1 MDSLKEEGLSPCFHQ
16 LDITS
21 AESIEKCREFIVAK
35 YGALDVLVNN
45 AGLDCD
51 VSIFFIFVFFL
62 SLVLVLYFVSSSL
75 PSYLSS

>member
-16 LDITS
+16 LDVTS

-51 VSIFFIFVFFL
+51 VSIFSFIF
-62 SLVLVLYFVSSSL
+62 SLIVITSSIDIIDNH
-75 PSYLSS
+75 

>member
-16 LDITS
+16 LDVTS

-51 VSIFFIFVFFL
+51 VSIFFPLF
-62 SLVLVLYFVSSSL
+62 SLIVITYSIDIIDNN
-75 PSYLSS
+75 